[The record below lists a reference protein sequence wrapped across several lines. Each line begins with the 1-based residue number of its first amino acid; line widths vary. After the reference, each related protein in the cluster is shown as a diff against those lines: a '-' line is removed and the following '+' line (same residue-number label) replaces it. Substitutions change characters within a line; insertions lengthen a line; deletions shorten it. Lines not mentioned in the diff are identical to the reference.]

1 MISLQRTIS
10 CRRTIA
16 TFSPGVPWPRHLGE
30 RWWRRALDGGMGNI
44 REATVCRV
52 EVGLIFGNYRMIF
65 LGIKNI
71 IWCLRIKE
79 EGALSPILTSSSSLA
94 ARSEISFKTPHAVR
108 TLFIIRC
115 NNETDHVGRA
125 SFIATATTSDFAF
138 AMQMVAIASK
148 TDAVRSFTCG
158 LRPCFRC
165 TLRNLP
171 WRIRKSWG

>member
-1 MISLQRTIS
+1 
-10 CRRTIA
+10 
-16 TFSPGVPWPRHLGE
+16 
-30 RWWRRALDGGMGNI
+30 MGNI

-94 ARSEISFKTPHAVR
+94 ARSEISFKTPPCGSQMISYPGA

-171 WRIRKSWG
+171 